1 MPANITDYSSPS
13 NYQVV
18 WIHHRINSTLQG
30 DLNSEV
36 PASLSQDNGTLGAW
50 TLIIDGAAHPLANEI
65 IVGGAPSAKNSDGS
79 KYDIGEL
86 ISNKIYEKSTTTN
99 VTTTETTPG
108 YQFQAKIIGNG
119 RSPTTAWVS
128 GNGTNVTGSDLWATL
143 TTGGV
148 QNWGLVYNGVVIS
161 GQSGTSDYSG
171 YDSNGNPQYID
182 GEGNLY
188 TRWQQQYDKDGA
200 TAYSVRKKLP
210 DVTTTETNPVTIIET
225 SFYDFYEV
233 QHTSAAEVDAFS
245 ANVVLVIPQHIMQRN
260 VTTAAGNMNDG
271 SYILDNMFIRISPHM
286 SAARLEQQDLYVNY
300 GVQTKLVPIEFSVG
314 ADNVE
319 LSLNQI
325 RDVSAPTPA
334 DNEILQYNSSSGQW
348 ENCILNSNDIFEGDT
363 NEFYTDTRVQN
374 YLNSI
379 PYATEAYVDSTTS
392 TLINSAISSLVD
404 GAPDALNT
412 LNELSAAL
420 GDDENIAAT
429 LATQIANL
437 GISDL
442 SDTATTA
449 PSLGDSL
456 VWDGSAWSPGLA
468 NLGISDLS
476 DTATTAPSLGDS
488 LVWDGSAWSPGTVI
502 GGATIS
508 GTAPTAPEIGE
519 FWFDDTT
526 TGYLYTWDNSSWVQ
540 LTGIAGGGGAT
551 TLTDLGITDGTSGQ
565 VLTTDGSAGF
575 TFTTVASSTTVGS
588 VGTYIFAG
596 PSSSGSVAL
605 NSTWAGSTLKV
616 SGFASTNGFNDNT
629 AADIRGQALSGT
641 WKAMGHVQ
649 STSRRASTLFLR
661 IS

>member
-1 MPANITDYSSPS
+1 M
-13 NYQVV
+13 
-18 WIHHRINSTLQG
+18 
-30 DLNSEV
+30 
-36 PASLSQDNGTLGAW
+36 
-50 TLIIDGAAHPLANEI
+50 
-65 IVGGAPSAKNSDGS
+65 
-79 KYDIGEL
+79 
-86 ISNKIYEKSTTTN
+86 
-99 VTTTETTPG
+99 
-108 YQFQAKIIGNG
+108 
-119 RSPTTAWVS
+119 
-128 GNGTNVTGSDLWATL
+128 TGSDLWATL

-210 DVTTTETNPVTIIET
+210 DVTTTETNPVTTIET

-348 ENCILNSNDIFEGDT
+348 ENGILNSNDIFEGDT

-420 GDDENIAAT
+420 GDDENIAAS
-429 LATQIANL
+429 LATQI
-437 GISDL
+437 
-442 SDTATTA
+442 
-449 PSLGDSL
+449 
-456 VWDGSAWSPGLA
+456 A

-540 LTGIAGGGGAT
+540 LTGIAGGGAT
-551 TLTDLGITDGTSGQ
+551 TLTDLGITDGTNGQ

>member
-36 PASLSQDNGTLGAW
+36 PASLSQDNGILGAW
-50 TLIIDGAAHPLANEI
+50 TLIINGAAHPLANEI

-99 VTTTETTPG
+99 VTTTETRPG
-108 YQFQAKIIGNG
+108 FQFQAKLIGNG
-119 RSPTTAWVS
+119 RNPTTAWVS
-128 GNGTNVTGSDLWATL
+128 GNGTNVTGSDVWATL

-182 GEGNLY
+182 GEGNIY

-210 DVTTTETNPVTIIET
+210 DVTTTETNPVTTIET

-271 SYILDNMFIRISPHM
+271 SFVLDNMFIRISPHM

-348 ENCILNSNDIFEGDT
+348 ENNILNSNDIFEGDT
-363 NEFYTDTRVQN
+363 NKFYTDTRVQS

-392 TLINSAISSLVD
+392 TLVNSAISSLVD

-412 LNELSAAL
+412 LNELAAAL

-456 VWDGSAWSPGLA
+456 VWDGSAWSPG
-468 NLGISDLS
+468 
-476 DTATTAPSLGDS
+476 
-488 LVWDGSAWSPGTVI
+488 TVI

-508 GTAPTAPEIGE
+508 GTAPTAPETGE

-540 LTGIAGGGGAT
+540 LTGISGGGGAT
-551 TLTDLGITDGTSGQ
+551 TLTDLGITDGTNGQ
-565 VLTTDGSAGF
+565 VLTTDGSGGF
-575 TFTTVASSTTVGS
+575 TFTTVGGS
-588 VGTYIFAG
+588 NAGDVGTYIFAG
-596 PSSSGSVAL
+596 PNAGGGVTQ
-605 NSTWAGSTLKV
+605 NSTWSGSSLIS
-616 SGFASTNGFNDNT
+616 SGFASTNAYNDNT
-629 AADIRGQALSGT
+629 AADIRGSALSGT
-641 WKAMGHVQ
+641 WKAMGNVQ